1 MNYSRKRKYT
11 SPILNVIKLDQE
23 ISLVMMT
30 DPPGFPG
37 APPAPKA
44 AAPSAE
50 KLPEKNPFGGNKPD
64 YSN

>member
-30 DPPGFPG
+30 EPPGFPG

-44 AAPSAE
+44 ASSTE
-50 KLPEKNPFGGNKPD
+50 KLPEKNPFGGEKPD
-64 YSN
+64 YNN